1 MIKTILPFMNFT
13 QLLVLISFFVVLIT
27 YDRHN
32 KLHRILLVILAA
44 SLINEIVCL
53 VLLYKKVNIGLVYT
67 INNLTHHPLW
77 LYLLFQTSQR
87 KMLGRIVLTAFL
99 TYGIVN
105 MFSFEGLEKFN
116 YNTFI
121 FGAFL
126 YLIFFI
132 WESFYRLK
140 KEDFAFFLSNNYLL
154 IFAPVLFFFGLS
166 VIFGF
171 KSRELST
178 TVIFGNIPL
187 YTVIGYFVNIV
198 YYGMIIFYMYREQKQ
213 NKQKNI
219 GYEH

>member
-1 MIKTILPFMNFT
+1 MNFT

-27 YDRHN
+27 YDRRN
-32 KLHRILLVILAA
+32 KLHFILLAILSV
-44 SLINEIVCL
+44 SLINEIICL
-53 VLLYKKVNIGLVYT
+53 IFLYQKVDIGLVYT
-67 INNLTHHPLW
+67 LNTLTHHSLW
-77 LYLLFQTSQR
+77 LFLLFQISQR
-87 KMLGRIVLTAFL
+87 KMLGRIVLAVFL

-105 MFSFEGLEKFN
+105 MLSFEGLQKFN

-140 KEDFAFFLSNNYLL
+140 KEDFSFFLSNNYLL

-171 KSRELST
+171 KSRELSV
-178 TVIFGNIPL
+178 TVVFGGIPL

-198 YYGMIIFYMYREQKQ
+198 YYGLINLYIYRERKLGRE
-213 NKQKNI
+213 KTI
-219 GYEH
+219 RHEH

>member
-1 MIKTILPFMNFT
+1 MNFT

-27 YDRHN
+27 YDRRN
-32 KLHRILLVILAA
+32 KLHFILLAILSV
-44 SLINEIVCL
+44 SLINEIMCL
-53 VLLYKKVNIGLVYT
+53 IFLYQKVDIGLVYT
-67 INNLTHHPLW
+67 LNTLTHHSLW
-77 LYLLFQTSQR
+77 LFLLFQISQR
-87 KMLGRIVLTAFL
+87 KMLGRIILAVFL

-105 MFSFEGLEKFN
+105 MLSFEGLQKFN

-171 KSRELST
+171 KSRELSV
-178 TVIFGNIPL
+178 TVVFGGIPL
-187 YTVIGYFVNIV
+187 YTVIGYFVNIG
-198 YYGMIIFYMYREQKQ
+198 YYGLINLYIYRERKFGRE
-213 NKQKNI
+213 KI
-219 GYEH
+219 LRHEH